1 MQDSHLIAASTEMLA
16 ALRGVIWAHKHI
28 SDDDMPRWLNNAIEA
43 VAKAEGKLKVSDP
56 PYNERK

>member
-1 MQDSHLIAASTEMLA
+1 MLA

-28 SDDDMPRWLNNAIEA
+28 SDADMPRWLNDAIEA